1 MLDTSY
7 ITLKD
12 KKERRQISLN
22 WKFLLLGILT
32 FFISRASVVDK
43 LTPFGIAFTSSYLLA
58 GKYNWYIMPA
68 AILGILS
75 FHGIGGIDYIISI
88 VLIGITYRFVNRD
101 KLTTIKSSIITAM
114 LFMAVKLANIALVGT
129 IFVYDL
135 LLSVFEGLIVFT
147 LSYMFSYGIFLD
159 TNEKVGPNEK
169 IISVFITL
177 AIGLSGLQTAS
188 IYGIALKNIISIL
201 TILYL
206 GYREGI
212 FIGSTVGIT
221 LGVISYMS
229 QPEMPFILAIYG
241 LAGLLTGI
249 FKELGKAGSVLG
261 FLLGNAIVS
270 FYINGYGIS
279 FINLRELLVAI
290 GIFSITYKY
299 LDGWLGDYI
308 DAITNRS
315 KERAHSHIK
324 DQITIDKLN
333 ELAEVFN
340 ELGQTFRKAVEDA
353 QGYDAIEVYGIID
366 NLANSI
372 CQNCSLRTFCWEEK
386 FYTTYHS
393 MFKIISLMEENIPI
407 DDHTFPNFIKEYC
420 ANRKG
425 VVEELEEQFEKLK
438 LNSMWKEKI
447 SENRLLVA
455 EQLEEISKIM
465 KEMAKNIYIN
475 PTFKK
480 DVEELLLEELRK
492 NKVDVVDVIAF
503 ELEKDNIE
511 IHVEVDNVYKD
522 ENRYDR
528 VKKIVSDVLGLP
540 LKGEFN
546 VSKLNDKR
554 QKYRFIKGSRYSALT
569 EVVAMPNHMNKI
581 SGDNYTFGEG
591 ENIYY
596 SAISDGMGVGKKAH
610 SESNTAIN
618 LLEKFIEAK
627 FDKELA
633 LRTINSILMLSS
645 NHEMFTTFDIS
656 LIDLYTGKLQ
666 LVKTGAPATFI
677 KKKDR
682 VEVVN
687 SQSLPVGIL
696 KDVDFNVYEEYL
708 EDGDIIIMV
717 SDGVLDANEEVDN
730 SELWMKELISRI
742 NSVNPRI
749 IGEKILKAANE
760 ACAYEPKDDMTV
772 MVTKVW
778 KTIS

>member
-43 LTPFGIAFTSSYLLA
+43 LTPFGIAFISSYLLA

-249 FKELGKAGSVLG
+249 FKELGKSGSVLG

-407 DDHTFPNFIKEYC
+407 DDHTLPNFIKEYC

>member
-1 MLDTSY
+1 
-7 ITLKD
+7 
-12 KKERRQISLN
+12 
-22 WKFLLLGILT
+22 
-32 FFISRASVVDK
+32 
-43 LTPFGIAFTSSYLLA
+43 
-58 GKYNWYIMPA
+58 
-68 AILGILS
+68 
-75 FHGIGGIDYIISI
+75 
-88 VLIGITYRFVNRD
+88 
-101 KLTTIKSSIITAM
+101 
-114 LFMAVKLANIALVGT
+114 
-129 IFVYDL
+129 
-135 LLSVFEGLIVFT
+135 
-147 LSYMFSYGIFLD
+147 MFSYGIFLD

-407 DDHTFPNFIKEYC
+407 DDHTLPNFIKEYC

>member
-43 LTPFGIAFTSSYLLA
+43 LTPFGIAFISSYLLA
-58 GKYNWYIMPA
+58 GKYNWYIIPA

-407 DDHTFPNFIKEYC
+407 DDHTLPNFIKEYC

>member
-43 LTPFGIAFTSSYLLA
+43 LTPFGIAFISSYLLA

-308 DAITNRS
+308 NAITNRS

-407 DDHTFPNFIKEYC
+407 DDHTLPNFIKEYC

>member
-43 LTPFGIAFTSSYLLA
+43 LTPFGIAFISSYLLA

-159 TNEKVGPNEK
+159 TNGKVGPNEK

-407 DDHTFPNFIKEYC
+407 DDHTLPNFIKEYC

>member
-407 DDHTFPNFIKEYC
+407 DDHTLPNFIKEYC

>member
-43 LTPFGIAFTSSYLLA
+43 LTPFGIAFISSYLLA

-407 DDHTFPNFIKEYC
+407 DDHTLPNFIKEYC

>member
-43 LTPFGIAFTSSYLLA
+43 LTPFGIAFISSYLLA

-159 TNEKVGPNEK
+159 TNGKVGPNEK

-279 FINLRELLVAI
+279 FINLRELLVVI

-407 DDHTFPNFIKEYC
+407 DDHTLPNFIKEYC

>member
-43 LTPFGIAFTSSYLLA
+43 LTPFGIAFISSYLLA

-249 FKELGKAGSVLG
+249 FKELGKSGSVLG

-407 DDHTFPNFIKEYC
+407 DDHTLPNFIKEYC

-696 KDVDFNVYEEYL
+696 KDVDFNVYEDYL

>member
-43 LTPFGIAFTSSYLLA
+43 LTPFGIAFISSYLLA
-58 GKYNWYIMPA
+58 GKYNWYIIPA

-249 FKELGKAGSVLG
+249 FKELGKSGSVLG

-340 ELGQTFRKAVEDA
+340 ELGKTFRKAVEDA

-407 DDHTFPNFIKEYC
+407 DDHTLPNFIKEYC

>member
-43 LTPFGIAFTSSYLLA
+43 LTPFGIAFISSYLLA
-58 GKYNWYIMPA
+58 GKYNWYIIPA

-241 LAGLLTGI
+241 LAGLLTGT

-407 DDHTFPNFIKEYC
+407 DDHTLPNFIKEYC